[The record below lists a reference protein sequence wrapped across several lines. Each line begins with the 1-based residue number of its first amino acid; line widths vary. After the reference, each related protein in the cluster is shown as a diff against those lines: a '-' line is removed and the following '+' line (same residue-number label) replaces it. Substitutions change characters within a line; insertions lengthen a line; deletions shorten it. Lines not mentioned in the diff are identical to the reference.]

1 MCYLVQISESD
12 PRITRDL
19 QTGGVVLQLQ
29 VLHSE
34 RRSEG
39 LRGFWQ
45 ELSRTDS
52 RCINNRFLLFTLSDK
67 LELSYNGGEERGDH
81 QLRQPGDIW

>member
-39 LRGFWQ
+39 LRVFLAGVKQGRQSGYKQPFSSLHAFWQ
-45 ELSRTDS
+45 TWAELY
-52 RCINNRFLLFTLSDK
+52 L
-67 LELSYNGGEERGDH
+67 
-81 QLRQPGDIW
+81 

>member
-39 LRGFWQ
+39 LRV
-45 ELSRTDS
+45 
-52 RCINNRFLLFTLSDK
+52 FLAGVKQD
-67 LELSYNGGEERGDH
+67 
-81 QLRQPGDIW
+81 RQSVYKQPFSSLHAF